1 MRRHEDGWCDD
12 LFAASASAV
21 AVAVAAVVV
30 TRLDV
35 HAVLWTMTM
44 PILTSML
51 TTNIAEKIIVMMPWL
66 LLPPSIIVL

>member
-1 MRRHEDGWCDD
+1 MRRNEDGWCDD
-12 LFAASASAV
+12 LLAASAS

-35 HAVLWTMTM
+35 HAVLWTMMM

-51 TTNIAEKIIVMMPWL
+51 TINIVEKIIVMMPWL
-66 LLPPSIIVL
+66 LLPQSIIIL